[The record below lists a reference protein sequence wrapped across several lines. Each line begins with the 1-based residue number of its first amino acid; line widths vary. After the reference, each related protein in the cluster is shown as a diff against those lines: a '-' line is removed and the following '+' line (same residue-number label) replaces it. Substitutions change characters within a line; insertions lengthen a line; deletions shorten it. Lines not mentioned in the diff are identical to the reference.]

1 MPPEAKLAG
10 LFTGVAPWPGNA
22 APCVEGICQLLPTQS
37 VRVTATVAFVF
48 CADSSSITFWASRV
62 ADVSLLLRLSVSM
75 LPTTRVVRAPS
86 PVARI
91 SMAIISSV
99 RGGPRSGFLWKTAVR
114 LYVRFMLS
122 FGPSELSPGPPRGYG
137 STKPSLVSAGRRYA
151 DGAPTLGDRVL
162 HTNPTCP

>member
-1 MPPEAKLAG
+1 MPPEAKLAA
-10 LFTGVAPWPGNA
+10 LFTTAAHWPGNA

-48 CADSSSITFWASRV
+48 CADSSSITFWARRV

-75 LPTTRVVRAPS
+75 LPTTKVVRAPS

-91 SMAIISSV
+91 SMAIISSMRV
-99 RGGPRSGFLWKTAVR
+99 APRSGFLWKTAVR

-122 FGPSELSPGPPRGYG
+122 FGPSELSPRAPRGCG
-137 STKPSLVSAGRRYA
+137 RKKPSLDSAGRRYGDVA
-151 DGAPTLGDRVL
+151 PTFLDGALE
-162 HTNPTCP
+162 